1 MKVTRSQLKRIIK
14 EELNEVGNYS
24 AGAGAVLRNASIG
37 VAPTIA
43 NPGGEPELTLGEM
56 VSELNALL
64 EEWEA
69 KEYLS
74 DEARYQ
80 GYYEDI
86 EQVVERYDP
95 CAHPDE
101 SCADA
106 HPDQSH
112 EECTRDQEESDEE

>member
-1 MKVTRSQLKRIIK
+1 MKVTKSQLIKIIK
-14 EELNEVGNYS
+14 EELNELGNYS
-24 AGAGAVLRNASIG
+24 GGAGAALRNASIG

-43 NPGGEPELTLGEM
+43 DPGGKPDLKLGEM

-69 KEYLS
+69 KEYPS
-74 DEARYQ
+74 DEARSQ

-101 SCADA
+101 SCEDA

-112 EECTRDQEESDEE
+112 EECISDQEESDEE